1 MWIALPIRWGGQQLR
16 SSLRTTPTS
25 ILPRMTPNLPSPTDH
40 GTGAADVRMRRLDD
54 FAEAELITGRFADFR
69 FRRHAHERLVVA
81 ALTRGCMRISRPDGH
96 TDVGRDTLITF
107 NPDLVHWGGAVAADG
122 WDVRQF
128 HVDHA
133 TLVELARE
141 MELPVPAVADGFA
154 ATTLRDAA
162 LARDFVRAHRCFDA
176 PGEELEGESR
186 MLDVLVRAF
195 GQDARRR
202 GGGQPAAPESSPT
215 VRCALE
221 FLDAHFAR
229 NVSLAELAAASGI
242 SRCHLVREFTKTVG
256 MPPHAWLVHRRVR
269 EGERL
274 LRRGYAPAETALVCG
289 FADQAHFT
297 RAFKAA
303 NGVTPARFR
312 AALR

>member
-1 MWIALPIRWGGQQLR
+1 M
-16 SSLRTTPTS
+16 SLTD
-25 ILPRMTPNLPSPTDH
+25 LPSPSGH
-40 GTGAADVRMRRLDD
+40 GTGVADVRVRRLDD

-81 ALTRGCMRISRPDGH
+81 ALTRGRMRISRPDGH
-96 TDVGRDTLITF
+96 TDVDRDTLITF
-107 NPDLVHWGGAVAADG
+107 NPDLVHWGGALAAEG

-141 MELPVPAVADGFA
+141 SELPVAAAADGFA
-154 ATTLRDAA
+154 AMTLRDAG
-162 LARDFVRAHRCFDA
+162 LARDFVRAHRCFDV
-176 PGEELEGESR
+176 PGEELKGETR

-195 GQDARRR
+195 GQDVHRR
-202 GGGQPAAPESSPT
+202 GDGRVVPPERSPS
-215 VRCALE
+215 VRRALE
-221 FLDAHFAR
+221 FLSAHFAR
-229 NVSLAELAAASGI
+229 NVSLAELAAATGV

-274 LRRGYAPAETALVCG
+274 LRRGTTPAETALACG

-312 AALR
+312 ATLR